1 LTCLDPDPPRQIYNN
16 NNKLYPQ
23 QLYFFNMGQFFKVTG
38 AVGVPVRMA
47 EGIVVDLLIVD

>member
-1 LTCLDPDPPRQIYNN
+1 MLLSESVSTKAD
-16 NNKLYPQ
+16 PQ

-47 EGIVVDLLIVD
+47 ETVVVDL